1 MDPLWGKG
9 VWGAE
14 EEGAVAGEAGED
26 FACAEGDPLC
36 EGEEEEERGSFS
48 STL

>member
-9 VWGAE
+9 VWGADG
-14 EEGAVAGEAGED
+14 EEGAVAGETGED

-36 EGEEEEERGSFS
+36 EGEEEERGSFS
-48 STL
+48 SIL